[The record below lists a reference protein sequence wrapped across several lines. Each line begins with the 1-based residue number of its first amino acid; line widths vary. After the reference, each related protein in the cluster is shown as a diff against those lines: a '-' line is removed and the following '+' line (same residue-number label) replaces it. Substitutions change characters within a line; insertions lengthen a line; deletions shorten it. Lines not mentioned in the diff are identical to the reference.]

1 VELGGGEAGADWT
14 KAVIDV
20 AHELSWLVRDH
31 HSLDITSRIG
41 LGQLSTNGLVP
52 VGTYFFGGSR
62 ELYFSRS
69 ADWDIRANPVV
80 RSIPANDF
88 TLSGGGATKFV
99 AYNLTLSY
107 PVIAHPLVPRELS
120 ADRVFTENLDGA
132 FVSATTAIAASRRSD
147 DPHFTNIIALL
158 KELQPTLDSLKSVA
172 ASAQELPPDGSTPAL
187 KRCSSKI
194 NTASRN
200 VANALKKPG
209 NAVGTVVLLLPEAVD
224 SNGEDQ
230 LNAILELCTAGAAPP
245 LAGPPVAALAAKLR
259 SAIDTISTEYQQID
273 VAQARRTAEAEI
285 APAKRIVNTL
295 MYEANILS
303 VGPVAMFDAARLS
316 DGGRHATGIGV
327 GGGIRATIA
336 SSFSVTVAYVANLH
350 RNDWPHAGA
359 FLFSMEFRDLFN

>member
-1 VELGGGEAGADWT
+1 
-14 KAVIDV
+14 
-20 AHELSWLVRDH
+20 
-31 HSLDITSRIG
+31 
-41 LGQLSTNGLVP
+41 
-52 VGTYFFGGSR
+52 
-62 ELYFSRS
+62 
-69 ADWDIRANPVV
+69 
-80 RSIPANDF
+80 
-88 TLSGGGATKFV
+88 
-99 AYNLTLSY
+99 
-107 PVIAHPLVPRELS
+107 
-120 ADRVFTENLDGA
+120 
-132 FVSATTAIAASRRSD
+132 
-147 DPHFTNIIALL
+147 
-158 KELQPTLDSLKSVA
+158 
-172 ASAQELPPDGSTPAL
+172 LPPDGSTPAL

-336 SSFSVTVAYVANLH
+336 SSFSVTVAYVANLR